1 MAPIL
6 ASSKYHSKHTQML
19 LYRNQMVALV
29 GAIDVHYFLEFMVRI
44 IGPEEPLLKA
54 FRLF

>member
-1 MAPIL
+1 
-6 ASSKYHSKHTQML
+6 ML

-29 GAIDVHYFLEFMVRI
+29 GAIDVHYFLEFMVPI
-44 IGPEEPLLKA
+44 IGLGEPLLKA